1 MNTKKSWVTPTVFVL
16 SISSTRDI
24 ICDPGKLPDG
34 VDGTAECSGGLPT
47 S

>member
-24 ICDPGKLPDG
+24 CDPGKLPDG
-34 VDGTAECSGGLPT
+34 VDGTAECSGGVPT